1 MGREGGGGRR
11 GRPLGVTIVSGG
23 GEVGPVTGQLREQQN
38 EHFNTAADDPGRPET
53 RTIGISR
60 LFSHTVA
67 ACAVNLSVPW

>member
-60 LFSHTVA
+60 LFSYTVA
-67 ACAVNLSVPW
+67 AYVVNLSVPW